1 MSRQN
6 AMTMMMNSGSPMIS
20 TRKPRV
26 ALAWKAP
33 IVYASALSTTMTMIR
48 M

>member
-20 TRKPRV
+20 TSKPRV

-33 IVYASALSTTMTMIR
+33 IVNTSAMITTMTMIR